1 MVLQGDVSEGR
12 DQVARNEHRD
22 ADGQCPAPVPC
33 GREFHQVVC
42 QHEVTREARDVV
54 ERPEFV
60 PVADAVEPH
69 VPEIPRVAQHRREHL
84 GVGQQQ
90 GHAPYA
96 EQRFEFAARSP
107 FEPCADHGHDQIQP
121 CEHVEVPQR
130 RSVEREIEYE
140 CPEFVQRGA
149 PGEIFGVDR
158 RALACGDVIEVDVIK
173 QRQHD
178 RPENECRENASD
190 ALAVEAGEAGFH
202 REQQYARHH
211 DEQRHAA
218 AHETARKG
226 SCEECGAVVVE
237 LADEGVAAVRKDHQE
252 AGGHAQQVYPA
263 DAFAGRGVRVGKS
276 VLHLFVGVNRIFA
289 KIRKKSAP
297 PRFFS
302 QRCAVF
308 YAGTCGSPRPVPP
321 AGQFT
326 TTVGKY
332 SRKSAAAR
340 SDCSGVFSCTP
351 ASLYSLPI
359 ASYL

>member
-1 MVLQGDVSEGR
+1 M
-12 DQVARNEHRD
+12 
-22 ADGQCPAPVPC
+22 
-33 GREFHQVVC
+33 
-42 QHEVTREARDVV
+42 
-54 ERPEFV
+54 
-60 PVADAVEPH
+60 
-69 VPEIPRVAQHRREHL
+69 
-84 GVGQQQ
+84 
-90 GHAPYA
+90 
-96 EQRFEFAARSP
+96 
-107 FEPCADHGHDQIQP
+107 
-121 CEHVEVPQR
+121 
-130 RSVEREIEYE
+130 
-140 CPEFVQRGA
+140 QRGA

-178 RPENECRENASD
+178 RPENECCEDTSD

-202 REQQYARHH
+202 REQQHARHH

-289 KIRKKSAP
+289 KIRKKA
-297 PRFFS
+297 RRHDFFS
-302 QRCAVF
+302 QQCAVF
-308 YAGTCGSPRPVPP
+308 CAGTHGSPRPAPP

>member
-1 MVLQGDVSEGR
+1 M
-12 DQVARNEHRD
+12 
-22 ADGQCPAPVPC
+22 
-33 GREFHQVVC
+33 F
-42 QHEVTREARDVV
+42 
-54 ERPEFV
+54 
-60 PVADAVEPH
+60 
-69 VPEIPRVAQHRREHL
+69 
-84 GVGQQQ
+84 
-90 GHAPYA
+90 
-96 EQRFEFAARSP
+96 
-107 FEPCADHGHDQIQP
+107 
-121 CEHVEVPQR
+121 EVPQR

-178 RPENECRENASD
+178 RPENECCEDTSD

-202 REQQYARHH
+202 REQQHARHH

-263 DAFAGRGVRVGKS
+263 DAFAGRGVQVGKS

-289 KIRKKSAP
+289 KIRKKARRHDFFRSGAP
-297 PRFFS
+297 FFVPG
-302 QRCAVF
+302 RAVF
-308 YAGTCGSPRPVPP
+308 YALPSCSGPEYTGLARHCVLVRAFGFCLPALSSELLPAAACASAITSQPLPSGPFVPALTPPLASEPLPPGCPCAGTCGSPRPVPP